1 MTNTSRVLIILGCF
15 SSLLACASAQNQ
27 SYSDYLKQQAK
38 QEGPVKPSAATT
50 AAAKTSS
57 PSDKPLDPQSA
68 EARAVAK
75 EASEAAVEFAKVE
88 EYRYAVAK
96 AIYRDNPSLLSS
108 GAVQPLLRAV
118 VVLNLRV
125 DATGKLDKVTL
136 LRSGADKALNP
147 VAINA
152 VERTKLPLPSRN
164 ILQGNAVD
172 FDETFLF
179 NNDGRF
185 QLYSFKPQQRGD

>member
-38 QEGPVKPSAATT
+38 QEGQVKPSAATT
-50 AAAKTSS
+50 AAAKTSP